1 MDIACPNCATAYRVP
16 DALVLTR
23 KPVRCAACGTR
34 WVPELPEDVTFAGS
48 VAGEAAPAAEPS
60 APESPVPELTAA
72 EAPSAPPLPRSIG
85 APPEPEPASPPVTA
99 PMSIGPSPIDALME
113 DGTLT
118 PRPAAPPPLAE
129 PRWTPGAPRRIR
141 GGALLPLA
149 WAGSLLALGVVLLLI
164 FLYGEAIANAWPPF
178 GWVARLF
185 GG

>member
-34 WVPELPEDVTFAGS
+34 WVPELPDDVTLASPPADEASPVTPQPSALEAG
-48 VAGEAAPAAEPS
+48 AGEAPP
-60 APESPVPELTAA
+60 
-72 EAPSAPPLPRSIG
+72 APPQPRSIG
-85 APPEPEPASPPVTA
+85 ASPEPESDWPSISG
-99 PMSIGPSPIDALME
+99 PMSIGPSPDPLTE

-118 PRPAAPPPLAE
+118 PRPATPPPLAE
-129 PRWTPGAPRRIR
+129 PRWTPGAPRRVR
-141 GGALLPLA
+141 GGALLSLA
-149 WAGSLLALGVVLLLI
+149 WAGSLLVLGVVLLLLA
-164 FLYGEAIANAWPPF
+164 LYSEAIATAWPPF

>member
-34 WVPELPEDVTFAGS
+34 WVPELPDDVTLAPAP
-48 VAGEAAPAAEPS
+48 AGEAAPAAEPS
-60 APESPVPELTAA
+60 ALETGAE
-72 EAPSAPPLPRSIG
+72 EAPPRPPQPRSIG
-85 APPEPEPASPPVTA
+85 APPEPEPESQPVTA
-99 PMSIGPSPIDALME
+99 PMSIGPDPAEILTE

-118 PRPAAPPPLAE
+118 PRPAAPPPLAP
-129 PRWTPGAPRRIR
+129 PRWMPGAPRRVR
-141 GGALLPLA
+141 GGALLPMA
-149 WAGSLLALGVVLLLI
+149 WAGSLLALAVLLLLL
-164 FLYGEAIANAWPPF
+164 FLYSDAIATAWPPF